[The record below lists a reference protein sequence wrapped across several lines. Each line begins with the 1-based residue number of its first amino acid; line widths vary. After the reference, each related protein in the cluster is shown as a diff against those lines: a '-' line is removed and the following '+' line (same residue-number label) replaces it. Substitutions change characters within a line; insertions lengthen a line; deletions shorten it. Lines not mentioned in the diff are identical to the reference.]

1 MINTIVMNNAKN
13 GVANAD
19 AAKNDAAKVDAA
31 KVDAAKTPRGEELA
45 LMSEEVKEILG
56 ATPRW
61 IVHWGNVLLLLIV
74 LMLIGLSGFI
84 KYPEVVAGRVLLV
97 PAFETTG
104 IRAPAGSIL
113 HSLYVHDGDSVQE
126 AQLLFNDLRSPIAG
140 KIIFRRWLRVGEVFP
155 DTAVVLLI
163 VPWHRNYEAMVKLPS
178 AGSGKIALGQRVVV
192 SMDDFPSSEFGNLLG
207 TVASLPEY
215 SDNTVS
221 LSITLDHAAGTTYKK
236 ELPIYR
242 PMEGTAEITT
252 SEKRLSRQIFSFL
265 R

>member
-1 MINTIVMNNAKN
+1 MINTTAMNNSKNEGAKN
-13 GVANAD
+13 G
-19 AAKNDAAKVDAA
+19 
-31 KVDAAKTPRGEELA
+31 RGEELA

-61 IVHWGNVLLLLIV
+61 IVQWGNVMLLLIV

-97 PAFETTG
+97 PVFKTTD
-104 IRAPAGSIL
+104 IRAPAGSVL
-113 HSLYVHDGDSVQE
+113 RSLYVHDGDSVTIGQP
-126 AQLLFNDLRSPIAG
+126 LFNDLRSPAAG
-140 KIIFRRWLRVGEVFP
+140 KVIFRHLLRIGNVLR
-155 DTAVVLLI
+155 DTPVVLQI
-163 VPWHRNYEAMVKLPS
+163 VPWKRNYEATVRLAS

-221 LSITLDHAAGTTYKK
+221 LSVSLDQAAGTTYRK